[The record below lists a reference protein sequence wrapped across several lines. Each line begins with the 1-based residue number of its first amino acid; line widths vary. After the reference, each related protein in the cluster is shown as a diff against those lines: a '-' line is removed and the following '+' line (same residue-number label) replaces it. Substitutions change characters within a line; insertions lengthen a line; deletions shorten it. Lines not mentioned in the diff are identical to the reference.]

1 MSCSMCDPSGSH
13 NLIGMARPRTPILFF
28 FVVILA
34 ILISLSGPAVAEW
47 SAITGSHMTYTDD
60 VFQFSA
66 SRRQKFSE
74 DPSQP
79 TVVPAEKK
87 SDIVWDP
94 SLEVIRSSTSSLGLT
109 EVSAK
114 AHGFLYTSNPVF
126 NHGDY
131 RLQVKQGLSSDT
143 AVLVRYRYV
152 PNLFLG
158 PNFERRTGTR
168 LIEDER
174 VTSHTGRVEVEQKLG
189 SKWVVNL
196 IGRGGLRLYNEAF
209 AERDTTFW
217 TVGPHV
223 SYAFSDRVTASL
235 GYLFERGYADGA
247 GDTRFNDDVSYRQHI
262 MSAGLDAGLTEQL
275 SLHLLYLYRRKDFT
289 SELIGDT
296 HLNRHDDTHQ
306 GAAELRYR
314 VSQAAMLTL
323 GVQRT
328 QRNSTNETRSF
339 QDTQVSIGGQYRF

>member
-1 MSCSMCDPSGSH
+1 MAPSRSR
-13 NLIGMARPRTPILFF
+13 IPVF
-28 FVVILA
+28 FVIVLLLLLGLPPRA
-34 ILISLSGPAVAEW
+34 RAEW
-47 SAITGSHMTYTDD
+47 SAIAESRMTYTDD
-60 VFQFSA
+60 VAQFSA
-66 SRRQKFSE
+66 SRRQKFNE

-79 TVVPAEKK
+79 TVVPTEKQA
-87 SDIVWDP
+87 DLVWDP
-94 SLEVIRSSTSSLGLT
+94 SLELVRSSTSSFGAT

-114 AHGFLYTSNPVF
+114 AHGFFYTDNPLF
-126 NHGDY
+126 NHADY
-131 RLQVKQGLSSDT
+131 RLQVKQGLSPDT

-152 PNLFLG
+152 PNMLLG

-174 VTSHTGRVEVEQKLG
+174 VTSHTGRVEVEQKIG
-189 SKWVVNL
+189 PKWVVNL

-217 TVGPHV
+217 TVGPQV
-223 SYAFSDRVTASL
+223 SYVLSDRVTASL

-262 MSAGLDAGLTEQL
+262 MSAGLDAGFTEQL

-306 GAAELRYR
+306 GAAEMRYR

-323 GVQRT
+323 GFQRT

-339 QDTQVSIGGQYRF
+339 QDTQVSIGGRYRF

>member
-1 MSCSMCDPSGSH
+1 MSCSTCDHSGSH
-13 NLIGMARPRTPILFF
+13 NLIGMARPHSPVPFIFA
-28 FVVILA
+28 VVLLL
-34 ILISLSGPAVAEW
+34 LISLPSRTRAEW
-47 SAITGSHMTYTDD
+47 SAIAESRMTYTDD
-60 VFQFSA
+60 VAQFSA
-66 SRRQKFSE
+66 SRRQKFNE

-79 TVVPAEKK
+79 TVVPTEKQ
-87 SDIVWDP
+87 SDLVWDP
-94 SLEVIRSSTSSLGLT
+94 SLELVRSSRSSLGLT

-114 AHGFLYTSNPVF
+114 AHGFFYTDNPLF
-126 NHGDY
+126 NHADY
-131 RLQVKQGLSSDT
+131 RLQIKQGLSPDT

-152 PNLFLG
+152 PNMFLG

-174 VTSHTGRVEVEQKLG
+174 VTSHIGRVEMEQKLG
-189 SKWVVNL
+189 SQWVINL
-196 IGRGGLRLYNEAF
+196 IGRGGVRLYNEAF

-223 SYAFSDRVTASL
+223 SYAVSDRMTASL

-262 MSAGLDAGLTEQL
+262 LSAGFDAGLTEQL

-289 SELIGDT
+289 SELTGDT

-314 VSQAAMLTL
+314 LSLAARLTL
-323 GVQRT
+323 GFQRT
-328 QRNSTNETRSF
+328 QRHSTNDTRSF
-339 QDTQVSIGGQYRF
+339 QETQVSVGGQYCF

>member
-1 MSCSMCDPSGSH
+1 MCDPSGNHNRAFMVRSH
-13 NLIGMARPRTPILFF
+13 RHIPFF
-28 FVVILA
+28 VAGIVVIL
-34 ILISLSGPAVAEW
+34 IGLSSPAAAEW

-79 TVVPAEKK
+79 TVVPTEKK
-87 SDIVWDP
+87 SDVVWDP
-94 SLEVIRSSTSSLGLT
+94 SLELVRSSTSFLGRT

-143 AVLVRYRYV
+143 SILVRYRYV

-158 PNFERRTGTR
+158 PNFERRTGAR

-189 SKWVVNL
+189 SRWVVTL
-196 IGRGGLRLYNEAF
+196 IGRGGRRLYNEAF
-209 AERDTTFW
+209 AERDTSFW
-217 TVGPHV
+217 TVGP
-223 SYAFSDRVTASL
+223 YAAYALSDRVTASL
-235 GYLFERGYADGA
+235 GYLFERGYADGS
-247 GDTRFNDDVSYRQHI
+247 GDTRFNDDVSYRQHVV
-262 MSAGLDAGLTEQL
+262 SAGLDVGFTEQL
-275 SLHLLYLYRRKDFT
+275 SLDLLYLYRRKDFT

-314 VSQAAMLTL
+314 LTSAAMLTL
-323 GVQRT
+323 GLQRT
-328 QRNSTNETRSF
+328 QRVSTNDTRSF
-339 QDTQVSIGGQYRF
+339 QDTQVSVGGQYRF